1 MINVTIW
8 NEFLH
13 EKTEEICKKI
23 YPDGIHGAIRDFL
36 KTDEELNVRTITLD
50 DPDCGITDELLDNT
64 DVMLWWGH
72 IGHNRVPDE
81 IAAKVRDAVLK
92 GMGLIV
98 LHSGHHSKVFKM
110 LMGTSC
116 NLTWRENGDMER
128 VWVSAPA
135 HPIAQGLGRYFELDG
150 VETYGEPFGI
160 PEPDEVVFIGWY
172 SGGEVFR
179 SGCTFHRGNGK
190 IFYFQ
195 PGHETFP
202 IFHNE
207 NVQRIIRNA
216 VYWAKPVYRVP
227 ALECPNVVKPGEEK

>member
-13 EKTEEICKKI
+13 EKTDERCIKI

-72 IGHNRVPDE
+72 IGHNKVPDE
-81 IAAKVRDAVLK
+81 IAVKVRDAVLK

-227 ALECPNVVKPGEEK
+227 SLECPKVVKPGEEK